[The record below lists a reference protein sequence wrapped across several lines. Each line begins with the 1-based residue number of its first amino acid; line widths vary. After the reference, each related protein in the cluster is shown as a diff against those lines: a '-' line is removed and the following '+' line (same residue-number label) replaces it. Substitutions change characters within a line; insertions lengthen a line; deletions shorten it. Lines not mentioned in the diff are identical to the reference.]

1 MGSFKEPSVFIDA
14 LVALSLI
21 CVLLIIDVVVVELRN
36 YDVGNNEEGFTNY
49 FSFIGPSYT
58 INLHKHF
65 SFKQR

>member
-49 FSFIGPSYT
+49 FSFIGPS
-58 INLHKHF
+58 
-65 SFKQR
+65 